1 MGGTSLSYQHADEG
15 KKGGGHSLPLALH
28 LGNKW
33 IDVKKSIDGQ
43 KKKRMSVSFS
53 KMNTVNK
60 WQR

>member
-15 KKGGGHSLPLALH
+15 KKGGAIHFLLLFIWGTNEFIL
-28 LGNKW
+28 
-33 IDVKKSIDGQ
+33 KKKVLMD

-60 WQR
+60 